1 MKYDGGNIVNILF
14 GRKKTYKSYFEIDKN
29 DDFYYVVQLKNYDVC
44 FTKEYSHAQE
54 VVEVMENLEKSGR
67 LDKLKP
73 GFKWKSFK
81 GLQHLKDEVSPHIY
95 ELIRPTL
102 RKYGVPVRNNGN
114 YLTTYDE
121 FTSTVTYK
129 TYKRKLVKGK
139 HLENGVAIRK
149 ENEYYHLENVPSGK
163 TIETMGNEEL
173 LRKFY
178 FKTKDFIPWHRENVL
193 EMLENEH
200 QIEIYLESVKKAI
213 CSGKSVPKL
222 NIELLAPLQFKM
234 YGGTDPKK
242 MSAFVSSMKKIDRMV
257 GLKNIKSKID
267 EFIKAYSVNQTLG
280 KMNIDTGGER
290 LHSLFVGPPGA
301 GKTEMVRIMSDLLW
315 SLDMVQTNKF
325 TELTKADLISSYIG
339 GTEEKTKAKIKEALG
354 GTLFI
359 DEAYMF
365 KGLSGNGEGNDYGKI
380 ALDIIMQAMDY
391 YPGNKLVVFF
401 AGYPVQID
409 EVLEMNDGLP
419 SRFKYRFE
427 FDDYTPAELTEIA
440 DGMLIEKGFATH
452 EIQNSLKELIE
463 SKAKL
468 GAMQGNARDARKL
481 VDEIIEQHKILL
493 ANGYMQYT
501 VISPSAIDIILNKK
515 KIKNVSALEKLLEE
529 GEKELNELIGM
540 KSFKEGVETWKKV
553 LEVGQK
559 RFEQG
564 INMKPP
570 TLHMVFKGNP
580 GVGKTTAAR
589 RLAKIL
595 KGMGVLSSGH
605 FIEVQGK
612 DLVGDHDGHTPKK
625 VDKLL
630 KKAKGG
636 ILFID
641 EAYSMVKGKNDRYG
655 MEAVDKLVG
664 AMDGTGENVDFVIIL
679 AGYPQEMEEFLSTN
693 RGFKS
698 RISEHFVFED
708 YNEDELV
715 EIFKLEMNK
724 LEFIMDQNT
733 LETAKAAIAF
743 AKEQNRLKDSNG
755 RWISNFVNAIN
766 KAMSVR
772 LIEENSTELQF
783 VKSVDVKNAFV
794 MM

>member
-1 MKYDGGNIVNILF
+1 MNILF
-14 GRKKTYKSYFEIDKN
+14 GRKKAYKSYFKIDKN

-44 FTKEYSHAQE
+44 FTKEYTHAQE
-54 VVEVMENLEKSGR
+54 IVEVMEDLEKSGH
-67 LDKLKP
+67 LDKLKS
-73 GFKWKSFK
+73 GFKWKNFK

-95 ELIRPTL
+95 ELIRPVL

-129 TYKRKLVKGK
+129 TYKKELVKGK
-139 HLENGVAIRK
+139 HLENGVAIRE
-149 ENEYYHLENVPSGK
+149 ENGYYHLENVPSGR
-163 TIETMGNEEL
+163 IFETMKNENS
-173 LRKFY
+173 LREFY
-178 FKTKDFIPWHRENVL
+178 YKTKDIIPWHRESVL
-193 EMLENEH
+193 EMLEEEY
-200 QIEIYLESVKKAI
+200 QIKVYLDSVKNAI
-213 CSGKSVPKL
+213 SSGKSIPKVDV
-222 NIELLAPLQFKM
+222 ELLAPLQFKM

-242 MSAFVSSMKKIDRMV
+242 MKAFVSSMKKIDGMV
-257 GLKNIKSKID
+257 GLKNIKYKID

-280 KMNIDTGGER
+280 KMNIETGGER

-301 GKTEMVRIMSDLLW
+301 GKTEMVRLMTDLLW

-325 TELTKADLISSYIG
+325 TELTKADLVSSYIG
-339 GTEEKTKAKIKEALG
+339 GTEEKTKQKIIEALG
-354 GTLFI
+354 GTLFV

-365 KGLSGNGEGNDYGKI
+365 KGLSNNGEGNDYGKI

-401 AGYPVQID
+401 AGYPAQID

-427 FDDYTPAELTEIA
+427 FNDYTPAELTEIA
-440 DGMLIEKGFATH
+440 NGMLVKKGFVTDK
-452 EIQNSLKELIE
+452 IQGSLKNLIE

-481 VDEIIEQHKILL
+481 VDEIIEQHKVQL

-501 VISPSAIDIILNKK
+501 VISPSAIEVILNKK
-515 KIKNVSALEKLLEE
+515 KIKNTNALDKLLKE

-540 KSFKEGVETWKKV
+540 ESFKEGVQTWKKV
-553 LEVGQK
+553 VEVGQK
-559 RFEQG
+559 RFKQG

-570 TLHMVFKGNP
+570 ILHMVFKGNP

-589 RLAKIL
+589 KLAKIL

-612 DLVGDHDGHTPKK
+612 DLVGDHEGHTPKK
-625 VDKLL
+625 VDELL

-641 EAYSMVKGKNDRYG
+641 EAYSMVKGKNDKYG
-655 MEAVDKLVG
+655 SEAVDKLVG
-664 AMDGTGENVDFVIIL
+664 AMDGTGANVDFVIIL
-679 AGYPQEMEEFLSTN
+679 AGYPREMEKFLSTN
-693 RGFKS
+693 PGFKS
-698 RISEHFVFED
+698 RISEHFIFED
-708 YNEDELV
+708 YNVEELID
-715 EIFKLEMNK
+715 IFKLEMNNW
-724 LEFIMDQNT
+724 EFILDHNT
-733 LETAKAAIAF
+733 LETAKAAITF
-743 AKEQNRLKDSNG
+743 AKEQNKLENSNG

-772 LIEENSTELQF
+772 ISEEESEELQL
-783 VKSVDVKNAFV
+783 VKSVDVKKAFV